1 MNNGMFIV
9 LEGCEG
15 SGKSTQIKLL
25 AKKLEKIGEVVVTRE
40 PGGTHAGTK
49 IRELLMNSK
58 MEISVLTELF
68 LFCADRANH
77 IDMLIRPALTEGKI
91 VVCDRFDASTIAY
104 QVYGRSHENF
114 EEVFMKINA
123 FAKGKDIYGE
133 INPDMVILL
142 DIDVE
147 EGLRRARG
155 RKEEK
160 TKFDKEESEFH
171 TKVRKAYL
179 KQADINNNWF
189 VINANLS
196 IEEVERQIWDT
207 VKTFGM
213 LTVTEEA

>member
-58 MEISVLTELF
+58 MEISILTELF

-77 IDMLIRPALTEGKI
+77 IDRLIRPALAEGKI
-91 VVCDRFDASTIAY
+91 VICDRFDPSTIAY
-104 QVYGRSHENF
+104 QVYGRGHENF

-123 FAKGKDIYGE
+123 FAKGRDIYGE
-133 INPDMVILL
+133 INPNIVIYL
-142 DIDVE
+142 DIDAE
-147 EGLRRARG
+147 EGLRRTRG
-155 RKEEK
+155 REEK
-160 TKFDKEESEFH
+160 LTKFDEEKIEFH
-171 TKVRKAYL
+171 KKVRKAYL